1 MRLTLPTLSPR
12 TQTLLTLAAVLLALA
27 PAADTLRQALS
38 GPAPALHS
46 AHPMADSL
54 QQLSQLAQQQRLLVA
69 QGFARQQPATALP
82 LDTLRQHR
90 VASLKRLQN
99 LSGAMPADAVAELQA
114 IETEWEA
121 LDTDLAQGKLDAST
135 SFARHT
141 RLLDRQ
147 LALQARLTRMT

>member
-1 MRLTLPTLSPR
+1 MRLTLPTLSRR

-27 PAADTLRQALS
+27 PASDTLRQAMTGS
-38 GPAPALHS
+38 SPALHP

-69 QGFARQQPATALP
+69 QGFALQQPLNALP
-82 LDTLRQHR
+82 LDTLRQNR
-90 VASLKRLQN
+90 SASLKRLQN
-99 LSGAMPADAVAELQA
+99 LSGAMPGDALAELHA
-114 IETEWEA
+114 IEAEWAA
-121 LDTDLAQGKLDAST
+121 LDTDLAEGRLDAPT

-147 LALQARLTRMT
+147 LALQARLAKMT